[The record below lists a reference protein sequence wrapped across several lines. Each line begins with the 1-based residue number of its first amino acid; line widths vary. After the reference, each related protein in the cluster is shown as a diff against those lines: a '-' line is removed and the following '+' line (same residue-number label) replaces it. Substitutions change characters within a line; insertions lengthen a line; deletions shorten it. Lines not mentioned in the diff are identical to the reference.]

1 MMTKYGRSPWIDNC
15 PKSLVPQYPKQRGS
29 LQTDVV
35 IIGGGLAGCMTA
47 YAFAAA
53 GIGVVLVE
61 EGRIGH
67 GSSGFSSG
75 WISDDPGVSFQDV
88 EHALGL
94 RAARHGWQ
102 SWRRAALDF
111 IALVKRLDLKC
122 HFEQK
127 GALLV
132 AVTPEQ
138 AVRLKKEQKVRR
150 EAGLDAPVVNAR
162 AVAAEAA
169 VNAVS
174 ALKTRDGATVDPYRA
189 TIGMAHAAI
198 DRGAKFFEQSPA
210 KRIKFSRKW
219 VDVKTPS
226 GTVRA
231 DHVVVATGVPTLAL
245 FKTLARHFWYRSSFL
260 VLTERVPAR
269 IRQQLG
275 KREVIVRDSAI
286 PQHVI
291 RWVDDE
297 YLLISGADSD
307 QVVPRLRAK
316 TLVQRTGQLMYE
328 LSTVYPDISGLMPS
342 YGWDGVYGRTADGL
356 PYIGPH
362 RNYPRHL
369 FAFGDASH
377 SVTGAYLASR
387 VLLRHFLD
395 QTEPA
400 DAVFGFHRLPRSG

>member
-1 MMTKYGRSPWIDNC
+1 MTKYGRSPWIDNC
-15 PKSLVPQYPKQRGS
+15 PKSLVPEYPKPRGS
-29 LQTDVV
+29 LRADVV
-35 IIGGGLAGCMTA
+35 IVGGGLAGCMTA

-53 GIGVVLVE
+53 GVDVVLVE
-61 EGRIGH
+61 AGRIAQGAS
-67 GSSGFSSG
+67 GSSSG
-75 WISDDPGVSFQDV
+75 WISDDPGVGFQDV
-88 EHALGL
+88 ENALGL

-111 IALVKRLDLKC
+111 IALVKRLELKC
-122 HFEQK
+122 HFEQHPS
-127 GALLV
+127 LLV
-132 AVTPEQ
+132 AITPEQ

-150 EAGLDAPVVNAR
+150 QAGLDAPVVNAR

-169 VNAVS
+169 VTAVS

-189 TIGMAHAAI
+189 AIGLAHAAV
-198 DRGAKFFEQSPA
+198 DRGARFFEGAPA
-210 KRIKFSRKW
+210 RRIKFSRKW

-226 GTVRA
+226 GTIRA
-231 DHVVVATGVPTLAL
+231 DHVVVATGIPTVGL

-260 VLTERVPAR
+260 VQTERVPAK
-269 IRQQLG
+269 IRAQLG
-275 KREVIVRDSAI
+275 RRGVVVRDAAM

-297 YLLISGADSD
+297 HLLISGADSD
-307 QVVPRLRAK
+307 QVIPRLQAK

-328 LSTVYPDISGLMPS
+328 LSTVYPDISGLMPE
-342 YGWDGVYGRTADGL
+342 YGWEATYGRTADGL

-387 VLLRHFLD
+387 VLLRYFLD
-395 QTEPA
+395 QTESA
-400 DAVFGFHRLPRSG
+400 DDVFGFHRLPRSG

>member
-1 MMTKYGRSPWIDNC
+1 MTKYGRSPWIENC
-15 PKSLVPQYPKQRGS
+15 PTSLAPPYPKQRGS

-53 GIGVVLVE
+53 GIGVVLLD
-61 EGRIGH
+61 EGRIGQ

-88 EHALGL
+88 ENALGL

-102 SWRRAALDF
+102 SWRRASLDF

-122 HFEQK
+122 RFEQR

-162 AVAAEAA
+162 AVAAESA
-169 VNAVS
+169 VTAVS
-174 ALKTRDGATVDPYRA
+174 GLRTRDGATVDPYRVA
-189 TIGMAHAAI
+189 LGLAHAAV
-198 DRGAKFFEQSPA
+198 DRGAKVFERSA
-210 KRIKFSRKW
+210 ARRIKFARKW

-226 GTVRA
+226 GTIRA
-231 DHVVVATGVPTLAL
+231 VQVVVATGTPTPL

-275 KREVIVRDSAI
+275 KRGVIVRDSAV
-286 PQHVI
+286 PPHVI

-297 YLLISGADSD
+297 HLLISGADSD
-307 QVVPRLRAK
+307 QVEPRLREK

-328 LSTVYPDISGLMPS
+328 LSTVYPDISGLMPA
-342 YGWDGVYGRTADGL
+342 YGWEAIYGRTADGL

-395 QTEPA
+395 QSEPA

>member
-1 MMTKYGRSPWIDNC
+1 MTKYGRSPWIDNC
-15 PKSLVPQYPKQRGS
+15 PKSLVPKYPKQRGS

-35 IIGGGLAGCMTA
+35 VIGGGLAGCMTA

-53 GIGVVLVE
+53 GIGVVLLE
-61 EGRIGH
+61 AGQIARGA
-67 GSSGFSSG
+67 SGCSSG
-75 WISDDPGVSFQDV
+75 WISDDPGVGFQDV
-88 EHALGL
+88 ENALGV

-102 SWRRAALDF
+102 SWRRASLDF
-111 IALVKRLDLKC
+111 IALVKRLELKC
-122 HFEQK
+122 HFEQN

-132 AVTPEQ
+132 ASTPEQ

-150 EAGLDAPVVNAR
+150 EAGLEAPVVNAR
-162 AVAAEAA
+162 AVAGEAA
-169 VNAVS
+169 VVAVS

-189 TIGMAHAAI
+189 AIGLAHAAV
-198 DRGAKFFEQSPA
+198 DRGASCFESSPA
-210 KRIKFSRKW
+210 RRIKFSRKW
-219 VDVKTPS
+219 VEVKTPS
-226 GTVRA
+226 GTIRA
-231 DHVVVATGVPTLAL
+231 DHVVVATGTPTVL

-260 VLTERVPAR
+260 VQTERVPAK

-275 KREVIVRDSAI
+275 KRRVVVRDSAV
-286 PQHVI
+286 PPHVI

-297 YLLISGADSD
+297 HLLISGADSD
-307 QVVPRLRAK
+307 QVIPRLQAK

-328 LSTVYPDISGLMPS
+328 LSTVYSEISGLMPE
-342 YGWDGVYGRTADGL
+342 YGWEATYGRTADGL

-387 VLLRHFLD
+387 VLLRYFLD
-395 QTEPA
+395 QSESA
-400 DAVFGFHRLPRSG
+400 DNVFGFHRLPRSG

>member
-1 MMTKYGRSPWIDNC
+1 MTKYGRSPWIDNC
-15 PKSLVPQYPKQRGS
+15 PKSLVPQHPKQRGS
-29 LQTDVV
+29 LQADVV
-35 IIGGGLAGCMTA
+35 VVGGGLAGCMTA

-53 GIGVVLVE
+53 GIRVVVLE
-61 EGRIGH
+61 ENRIGQ

-75 WISDDPGVSFQDV
+75 WISDDPGISFQEV
-88 EHALGL
+88 EDALGL

-111 IALVKRLDLKC
+111 ISLVKRLDLKC
-122 HFEQK
+122 RFEQR

-138 AVRLKKEQKVRR
+138 AVRLKKEQKIRR
-150 EAGLDAPVVNAR
+150 DAGLDAPVVNAR
-162 AVAAEAA
+162 VVAAEAA
-169 VNAVS
+169 LTAVS
-174 ALKTRDGATVDPYRA
+174 ALKARDGATVDPYRA
-189 TIGMAHAAI
+189 AIGLANAAAA
-198 DRGAKFFEQSPA
+198 RGAMFFERSPA

-226 GTVRA
+226 GTIRA
-231 DHVVVATGVPTLAL
+231 DQVVVATGVPTMSL

-260 VLTERVPAR
+260 VLTERVPAK

-275 KREVIVRDSAI
+275 KRGMIVRDSAV
-286 PQHVI
+286 PPHVI

-297 YLLISGADSD
+297 HLLISGADSE
-307 QVVPRLRAK
+307 QVVPRLQAK
-316 TLVQRTGQLMYE
+316 TIVQRTGQLMYE
-328 LSTVYPDISGLMPS
+328 LSTIYPDISGLMPD
-342 YGWDGVYGRTADGL
+342 YGWGATYGRTADGL

-387 VLLRHFLD
+387 VLLRYFLN
-395 QTEPA
+395 QTESA
-400 DAVFGFHRLPRSG
+400 DHVFGFHRLPRSG

>member
-1 MMTKYGRSPWIDNC
+1 
-15 PKSLVPQYPKQRGS
+15 
-29 LQTDVV
+29 VV
-35 IIGGGLAGCMTA
+35 IVGGGLAGCMTA

-53 GIGVVLVE
+53 GIKVILVE
-61 EGRIGH
+61 AGQIGR

-88 EHALGL
+88 ENALGL

-111 IALVKRLDLKC
+111 IALVKRLNLRC
-122 HFEQK
+122 HFEQR

-138 AVRLKKEQKVRR
+138 AARLKKEQRVRR
-150 EAGLDAPVVNAR
+150 DAGLDAPVVNAR

-169 VNAVS
+169 VTAMS
-174 ALKTRDGATVDPYRA
+174 ALKTRDGASVDPYRA
-189 TIGMAHAAI
+189 TLGLAAAAI
-198 DRGAKFFEQSPA
+198 DRGAQFFERTSA
-210 KRIKFSRKW
+210 GRISFARKW
-219 VDVKTPS
+219 VDVKTAL
-226 GTVRA
+226 GVIRA
-231 DHVVVATGVPTLAL
+231 DHVVVATGTPTSL

-260 VLTERVPAR
+260 VLTEKVPAR
-269 IRQQLG
+269 IRHGMG
-275 KREVIVRDSAI
+275 KRGAVVRDSAV
-286 PQHVI
+286 PPHVI
-291 RWVDDE
+291 RWVNDE
-297 YLLISGADSD
+297 QLLVSGADSD
-307 QVVPRLRAK
+307 TVAPRLRER

-328 LSTVYPDISGLMPS
+328 LSTMYPDISGLMPA
-342 YGWDGVYGRTADGL
+342 YGWETSYGRTADGL
-356 PYIGPH
+356 PYLGPH

-387 VLLRHFLD
+387 VLLRHLVD

-400 DAVFGFHRLPRSG
+400 DDVFGFHRLPRSG

>member
-1 MMTKYGRSPWIDNC
+1 MTKYGRSPWIDNC

-29 LQTDVV
+29 LPTDVIV
-35 IIGGGLAGCMTA
+35 IGGGLAGCMTA

-53 GIGVVLVE
+53 GIRVVLLE
-61 EGRIGH
+61 ENRIGQ

-75 WISDDPGVSFQDV
+75 WISDDPGISFQEV
-88 EHALGL
+88 EDALGL

-111 IALVKRLDLKC
+111 ISLVKRLDLKC
-122 HFEQK
+122 RFEQH

-138 AVRLKKEQKVRR
+138 AVRLKKEQKIRR
-150 EAGLDAPVVNAR
+150 DAGLEAPVVNAR
-162 AVAAEAA
+162 AVASEAA
-169 VNAVS
+169 VSAVS

-189 TIGMAHAAI
+189 TIGLAQAAI
-198 DRGAKFFEQSPA
+198 ERGAVLFERSPA

-219 VDVKTPS
+219 VDVKTPA
-226 GTVRA
+226 GTIRG
-231 DHVVVATGVPTLAL
+231 DQVVVATGVPTMGL

-260 VLTERVPAR
+260 VQTERVPAK

-275 KREVIVRDSAI
+275 KRQVIVRDSAV
-286 PQHVI
+286 PTHVI
-291 RWVDDE
+291 RWIEDE

-307 QVVPRLRAK
+307 QVVPRLQGK

-328 LSTVYPDISGLMPS
+328 LSTIYPDISGLMPA
-342 YGWDGVYGRTADGL
+342 YGWDAIYGRTADGL

-387 VLLRHFLD
+387 VLLRYFLN
-395 QTEPA
+395 QTESA
-400 DAVFGFHRLPRSG
+400 DQVFGFHRLPRSG

>member
-1 MMTKYGRSPWIDNC
+1 MTKYGRSPWIDNC
-15 PKSLVPQYPKQRGS
+15 PKSLVPQHPKQRGS
-29 LQTDVV
+29 LQADVV
-35 IIGGGLAGCMTA
+35 VVGGGLAGCMTA

-53 GIGVVLVE
+53 GIRVVVLE
-61 EGRIGH
+61 ENRIGQ

-75 WISDDPGVSFQDV
+75 WISDDPGISFQEV
-88 EHALGL
+88 EDALGL

-111 IALVKRLDLKC
+111 ISLVKRLDLKC
-122 HFEQK
+122 RFEQR

-138 AVRLKKEQKVRR
+138 AVRLKKEQKIRR
-150 EAGLDAPVVNAR
+150 DAGLDAPVVNAR
-162 AVAAEAA
+162 VVAAEAA
-169 VNAVS
+169 LTAVS

-189 TIGMAHAAI
+189 AIGLANAAAE
-198 DRGAKFFEQSPA
+198 RGAMFFERSPA

-226 GTVRA
+226 GTIRA
-231 DHVVVATGVPTLAL
+231 DQVVVATGVPTMSL

-260 VLTERVPAR
+260 VLTERVPAK

-275 KREVIVRDSAI
+275 KRGMIVRDSAV
-286 PQHVI
+286 PPHVI

-297 YLLISGADSD
+297 HLLISGADSE
-307 QVVPRLRAK
+307 QVVPRLQAK

-328 LSTVYPDISGLMPS
+328 LSTIYPDISGLMPD
-342 YGWDGVYGRTADGL
+342 YGWGATYGRTADGL

-387 VLLRHFLD
+387 VLLRYFLN
-395 QTEPA
+395 QTESA
-400 DAVFGFHRLPRSG
+400 DHVFGFHRLPRSG

>member
-1 MMTKYGRSPWIDNC
+1 MTKYGRSPWIDNC
-15 PKSLVPQYPKQRGS
+15 PKSLVPQHPKQRGS
-29 LQTDVV
+29 LQADVV
-35 IIGGGLAGCMTA
+35 VVGGGLAGCMTA

-53 GIGVVLVE
+53 GIRVVVLE
-61 EGRIGH
+61 ENRIGQ

-75 WISDDPGVSFQDV
+75 WISDDPGISFQEV
-88 EHALGL
+88 EDALGL

-122 HFEQK
+122 RFEQR

-138 AVRLKKEQKVRR
+138 AVRLKKEQKIRR
-150 EAGLDAPVVNAR
+150 DAGLEAPVVNAR
-162 AVAAEAA
+162 VVAAEAA
-169 VNAVS
+169 LTAVS

-189 TIGMAHAAI
+189 AIGLANAAAE
-198 DRGAKFFEQSPA
+198 RGAMFFERSPA
-210 KRIKFSRKW
+210 RRIKFSRKW

-226 GTVRA
+226 GTIRA
-231 DHVVVATGVPTLAL
+231 DQVVVATGVPTMSL

-260 VLTERVPAR
+260 VLTERVPAK

-275 KREVIVRDSAI
+275 KRGVIVRDSAV
-286 PQHVI
+286 PPHVI

-297 YLLISGADSD
+297 HLLISGADSE
-307 QVVPRLRAK
+307 QVVPRLQAK
-316 TLVQRTGQLMYE
+316 TIVQRTGQLMYE
-328 LSTVYPDISGLMPS
+328 LSTIYPDISGLMPD
-342 YGWDGVYGRTADGL
+342 YGWGATYGRTADGL

-387 VLLRHFLD
+387 VLLRYFLD
-395 QTEPA
+395 QTESA
-400 DAVFGFHRLPRSG
+400 DHVFGFHRLPRSG

>member
-1 MMTKYGRSPWIDNC
+1 MTKYGRSPWIDNC

-29 LQTDVV
+29 LQTDVIV
-35 IIGGGLAGCMTA
+35 IGGGLAGCMTA

-53 GIGVVLVE
+53 GIRVALLE
-61 EGRIGH
+61 ENRIGQ

-75 WISDDPGVSFQDV
+75 WISDDPGVSFQEV
-88 EHALGL
+88 EDALGL

-111 IALVKRLDLKC
+111 ISLVKRLDLKC
-122 HFEQK
+122 RFEQH

-138 AVRLKKEQKVRR
+138 AVRLKKEQKIRR
-150 EAGLDAPVVNAR
+150 DAGLEAPVLNAR
-162 AVAAEAA
+162 AVASEAA
-169 VNAVS
+169 VSAVA

-189 TIGMAHAAI
+189 TIGLAQAAI
-198 DRGAKFFEQSPA
+198 ERGAMFFERSPA

-226 GTVRA
+226 GSIRG
-231 DHVVVATGVPTLAL
+231 DQVVVATGVPTMGL

-260 VLTERVPAR
+260 VQTERVPAK
-269 IRQQLG
+269 IRQHLG
-275 KREVIVRDSAI
+275 KRQVIVRDSAV
-286 PQHVI
+286 PPHVI
-291 RWVDDE
+291 RWVEDE

-307 QVVPRLRAK
+307 QVVPRLSAR

-328 LSTVYPDISGLMPS
+328 LSTIYPDISGLMPA
-342 YGWDGVYGRTADGL
+342 YGWEATYGRTADGL

-387 VLLRHFLD
+387 VLLRYFLN
-395 QTEPA
+395 QTESA
-400 DAVFGFHRLPRSG
+400 DQVFGFHRLPRSG

>member
-1 MMTKYGRSPWIDNC
+1 MTKYGRSPWIDNC
-15 PKSLVPQYPKQRGS
+15 PKSLVPQYPKLRGS
-29 LQTDVV
+29 HQTDVA

-53 GIGVVLVE
+53 GIRVALVE
-61 EGRIGH
+61 EGRIGQ

-88 EHALGL
+88 ENALGL

-102 SWRRAALDF
+102 AWRRAALDF

-122 HFEQK
+122 HFEQH

-132 AVTPEQ
+132 AITPDQ

-150 EAGLDAPVVNAR
+150 DAGLDAPVANAR
-162 AVAAEAA
+162 AVAVESA
-169 VNAVS
+169 VTAVT

-189 TIGMAHAAI
+189 VLGLARAAG
-198 DRGAKFFEQSPA
+198 DRGAQFFERSA
-210 KRIKFSRKW
+210 VRRITFSRKW
-219 VDVKTPS
+219 VDVKLSS
-226 GTVRA
+226 GTIRA
-231 DHVVVATGVPTLAL
+231 DHVVVATGTPTPL
-245 FKTLARHFWYRSSFL
+245 FKTLARHFWYRNSFL
-260 VLTERVPAR
+260 VQTERIPAK

-275 KREVIVRDSAI
+275 KRVVVVRDAAV
-286 PQHVI
+286 PPHVI
-291 RWVDDE
+291 RWVEDE
-297 YLLISGADSD
+297 YLLISGADSE
-307 QVVPRLRAK
+307 QVVPRLRGK

-328 LSTVYPDISGLMPS
+328 LSTFYPDISGLMPA
-342 YGWDGVYGRTADGL
+342 YGWDAIYGRTADGL

-387 VLLRHFLD
+387 VLLRYFLD
-395 QTEPA
+395 QTESA
-400 DAVFGFHRLPRSG
+400 DQVFGFHRLPRSG